1 MKIDLCTCQAIL
13 LKNVKRVLM
22 TVNLEIDEN
31 AKYYIMD
38 VDDLDDIVKMTK
50 LEPNKTIV

>member
-13 LKNVKRVLM
+13 LENVKRVLM

-31 AKYYIMD
+31 SQYYIMD
-38 VDDLDDIVKMTK
+38 VDDLDDIVQMTK